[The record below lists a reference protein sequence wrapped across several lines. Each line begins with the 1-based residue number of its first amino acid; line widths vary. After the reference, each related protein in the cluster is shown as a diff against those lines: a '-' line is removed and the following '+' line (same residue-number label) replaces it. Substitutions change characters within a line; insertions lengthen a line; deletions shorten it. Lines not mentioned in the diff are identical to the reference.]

1 MILHTLNA
9 SPASPAFRDC
19 LRVVASGDG
28 LLLLGDGVYA
38 ALPGTDACSALKAC
52 AAEIY
57 ILSADARAAGLGELV
72 GTGTNVDMNEFVALS
87 ERFPRQQAW
96 Y

>member
-9 SPASPAFRDC
+9 SPASPAFHDC
-19 LRVVASGDG
+19 LRVVAPGDS

-38 ALPGTDACSALKAC
+38 ALPGTDACSALQAC
-52 AAEIY
+52 GADIY
-57 ILSADARAAGLGELV
+57 LLSPDARAAGLDKLV
-72 GTGTNVDMNEFVALS
+72 GVGTTVDMNEFVALS